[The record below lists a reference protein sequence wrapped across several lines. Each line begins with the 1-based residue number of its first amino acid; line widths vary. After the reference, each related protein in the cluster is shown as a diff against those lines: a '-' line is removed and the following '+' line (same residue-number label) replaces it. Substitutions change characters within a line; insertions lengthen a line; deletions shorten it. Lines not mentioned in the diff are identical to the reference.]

1 MNIPSI
7 EQQNVVDVYNKI
19 VDDFSRTRYK
29 VWPSIKLFV
38 ESFPCNTKF
47 LEIGSGNGKNMLLRP
62 DDFKGCDISEEFVKL
77 CQNNGLNVIQADAT
91 DLPFDDDSFDA
102 TLSVAVLHHLSSI
115 ERRIKAISEM
125 ARVTKKGG
133 KLLIEVWSY
142 ENNNRVVD
150 KNADS
155 MVTWKLKGTTDI
167 YERYYHFFKE
177 DEILEL
183 VRSVDGLTVDC
194 IKWEVHNWI
203 VYATKN

>member
-1 MNIPSI
+1 MNIPLV
-7 EQQNVVDVYNKI
+7 EQDNVVNVYNKI
-19 VDDFSRTRYK
+19 AQDFSRTRYK

-38 ESFPCNTKF
+38 ESFPCDTKF

-62 DDFKGCDISEEFVKL
+62 NDFTGCDISEEFVKL
-77 CQNNGLNVIQADAT
+77 CQNKGLNVIQADAT

-115 ERRIKAISEM
+115 NRRIKAISEM

-150 KNADS
+150 NADN
-155 MVTWKLKGTTDI
+155 MITWKLKGTTDI

-177 DEILEL
+177 DEIYDL
-183 VRSVDGLTVDC
+183 VRCVDGLTVDS
-194 IKWEVHNWI
+194 IKFEKCNWI

>member
-7 EQQNVVDVYNKI
+7 EQHNVVDVYNKI

-38 ESFPCNTKF
+38 ESFPGDTKF

-62 DDFKGCDISEEFVKL
+62 NDFKGCDISEEFVKL

-115 ERRIKAISEM
+115 DRRIKAISEM

-183 VRSVDGLTVDC
+183 VRSVDGLTVDD